1 MLRFILTSSFVILFL
16 IFSIPILIVEWIIG
30 KYNPDLK
37 NRSTQAMVKW
47 AFRGCSILAGVSL
60 DVIGT
65 ENLPKEG
72 AVLYVGNHSSYFDI
86 VLTYL
91 CFPGPTG
98 YVAKSEMSHL
108 PLLSI
113 WMENIHCLFLNR
125 DNIREGLKAI
135 QKGIEELKSGISI
148 CIFPEGTRNTSPD
161 TILPFREGSFRM
173 AEKAKCPIIPVSINN
188 TSAIWEA
195 HLPTMKKA
203 HVIIEFGAPIYPET
217 LSREER
223 KFLGAHTR
231 KIIQANYDKNKKQI

>member
-1 MLRFILTSSFVILFL
+1 MIRFLLTSSFVILFL
-16 IFSIPILIVEWIIG
+16 VFSIPILILEWIIG
-30 KYNPDLK
+30 KYNPGLK
-37 NRSTQAMVKW
+37 NRTTQAMVKW

-60 DVIGT
+60 EVIGR
-65 ENLPKEG
+65 EHLPEEG

-91 CFPGPTG
+91 CFPRPTG
-98 YVAKSEMSHL
+98 YVAKAEMSKL

-113 WMENIHCLFLNR
+113 WMKNIHCLFLDR
-125 DNIREGLKAI
+125 DNIKEGMKAI
-135 QKGIEELKSGISI
+135 LKGIEELKSGISI

-161 TILPFREGSFRM
+161 IILPFREGSFRM

-188 TSAIWEA
+188 SSAVWEA
-195 HLPTMKKA
+195 HLPAMKKA
-203 HVIIEFGAPIYPET
+203 HVIIEFGAPIHLEE

-231 KIIQANYDKNKKQI
+231 KTIQAMYDKNKKLI

>member
-1 MLRFILTSSFVILFL
+1 MIRFLLTSSFVILFL
-16 IFSIPILIVEWIIG
+16 IFSIPILILEWIIG
-30 KYNPDLK
+30 KYNPELK
-37 NRSTQAMVKW
+37 NRTTQAMVKW

-60 DVIGT
+60 EVIGR
-65 ENLPKEG
+65 EHIPQEG

-91 CFPGPTG
+91 CFPHPTG
-98 YVAKSEMSHL
+98 YVAKAEMSKL

-113 WMENIHCLFLNR
+113 WMKNIHCLFLDRN
-125 DNIREGLKAI
+125 NIKEGMKAI
-135 QKGIEELKSGISI
+135 LKGIEELKSGISI

-161 TILPFREGSFRM
+161 IILPFREGSFRM

-188 TSAIWEA
+188 SSAVWEA
-195 HLPTMKKA
+195 HLPAMKKA
-203 HVIIEFGAPIYPET
+203 HVIIEFGTPIHLEE

-231 KIIQANYDKNKKQI
+231 KTIQAMYDKNKKLI

>member
-1 MLRFILTSSFVILFL
+1 MIRFLLTSSFVILFL
-16 IFSIPILIVEWIIG
+16 IFSIPILILEWIIG
-30 KYNPDLK
+30 KYNPELK
-37 NRSTQAMVKW
+37 NRTTQAMVKW

-60 DVIGT
+60 EVIGR
-65 ENLPKEG
+65 EHIPQEG

-91 CFPGPTG
+91 CFPHPTG
-98 YVAKSEMSHL
+98 YVAKAEMSKL

-113 WMENIHCLFLNR
+113 WMKNIHCLFLDRN
-125 DNIREGLKAI
+125 NIKEGMKAI
-135 QKGIEELKSGISI
+135 LKGIEELKSGISI

-161 TILPFREGSFRM
+161 IILPSREGSFRM

-188 TSAIWEA
+188 SSAVWEA
-195 HLPTMKKA
+195 HLPAMKKA
-203 HVIIEFGAPIYPET
+203 HVIIEFGAPIHLEE

-231 KIIQANYDKNKKQI
+231 KTIQAMYDKNKKLI

>member
-16 IFSIPILIVEWIIG
+16 IFSIPILIAEWIIG

-37 NRSTQAMVKW
+37 NRSTQAMVQW
-47 AFRGCSILAGVSL
+47 AFRGCSILAGVDL

-65 ENLPKEG
+65 ENLPKDD

-98 YVAKSEMSHL
+98 YVAKAEMSRL
-108 PLLSI
+108 PLLSV
-113 WMENIHCLFLNR
+113 WMKNIHCLFLNR

-161 TILPFREGSFRM
+161 TILPFHEGSFRM

-188 TSAIWEA
+188 TSAVWEA
-195 HLPTMKKA
+195 HLPAMKKA

-231 KIIQANYDKNKKQI
+231 RIIQAN

>member
-16 IFSIPILIVEWIIG
+16 IFSIPILIAEWIIG

-37 NRSTQAMVKW
+37 NRSTQAMVQW
-47 AFRGCSILAGVSL
+47 AFRGCSILAGVDL

-65 ENLPKEG
+65 ENLPKDD

-98 YVAKSEMSHL
+98 YVAKAEMSRL
-108 PLLSI
+108 PLLSV
-113 WMENIHCLFLNR
+113 WMKNIHCLFLNR

-161 TILPFREGSFRM
+161 TILPFHEGSFRM

-188 TSAIWEA
+188 TSAVWEA
-195 HLPTMKKA
+195 HLHAMKKA

-231 KIIQANYDKNKKQI
+231 RIIQANYDKNKKLI

>member
-1 MLRFILTSSFVILFL
+1 MIRFLLTSSFVILFL
-16 IFSIPILIVEWIIG
+16 IFSIPILILEWIIG
-30 KYNPDLK
+30 KYNPKLK
-37 NRSTQAMVKW
+37 NRTTQAMVKW

-60 DVIGT
+60 EVIGR
-65 ENLPKEG
+65 EHIPQEG

-91 CFPGPTG
+91 CFPHPTG
-98 YVAKSEMSHL
+98 YVAKAEMSKL

-113 WMENIHCLFLNR
+113 WMKNIHCLFLDRN
-125 DNIREGLKAI
+125 NIKEGMKAI
-135 QKGIEELKSGISI
+135 LKGIEELKSGISI

-161 TILPFREGSFRM
+161 IILPFREGSFRM

-188 TSAIWEA
+188 SSAVWEA
-195 HLPTMKKA
+195 HLPAMKKA
-203 HVIIEFGAPIYPET
+203 HVIIEFGAPIHLEE

-231 KIIQANYDKNKKQI
+231 KTIQAMYDKNKKLI

>member
-1 MLRFILTSSFVILFL
+1 MIRFLLTSSFVILFL
-16 IFSIPILIVEWIIG
+16 IFSIPILILEWIIG
-30 KYNPDLK
+30 KYNPELK
-37 NRSTQAMVKW
+37 NRTTQAMVKW

-60 DVIGT
+60 EVIGR
-65 ENLPKEG
+65 EHIPQEG

-91 CFPGPTG
+91 CFPHPTG
-98 YVAKSEMSHL
+98 YVAKAEMSKL

-113 WMENIHCLFLNR
+113 WMKNIHCLFLDRN
-125 DNIREGLKAI
+125 NIKEGMKAI
-135 QKGIEELKSGISI
+135 LKGIEELKSGISI

-161 TILPFREGSFRM
+161 IILPFREGSFRM

-188 TSAIWEA
+188 SSAVWEA
-195 HLPTMKKA
+195 HLPAMKKA
-203 HVIIEFGAPIYPET
+203 HVIIEFGAPIHLEE

-231 KIIQANYDKNKKQI
+231 KTIQAMYDKNKKLI